1 MAHASSPFPVPVC
14 TRLLLS
20 VRTFGEGN
28 SCRNKKSLQPLQV
41 QQPLKLLVMPT
52 LTWALN
58 PVMAA
63 VSGITW
69 CKKINGWFFFSLW
82 FAVYHRK
89 KMTQGPVGSYTW
101 DWSISSIGHT
111 LCHLMLLFKDHWVN
125 WTFTSHE
132 TKHKGFLNL
141 GQLNWSLK
149 CFKTVVPSLSFKL

>member
-58 PVMAA
+58 PVMPA

-89 KMTQGPVGSYTW
+89 KMTQGPAGSYTW
-101 DWSISSIGHT
+101 DWSNSSIGHT
-111 LCHLMLLFKDHWVN
+111 LSPDASFQGSLGRLDIHKSWNKTQGVSESRAAELELKML
-125 WTFTSHE
+125 
-132 TKHKGFLNL
+132 
-141 GQLNWSLK
+141 
-149 CFKTVVPSLSFKL
+149 

>member
-58 PVMAA
+58 PVMPA

-69 CKKINGWFFFSLW
+69 CKKNQWLIFFLPVICCVPQKKNDTGPCGFLHLGLVQFLNRTYSMSPDASFQGSLGELDIHKSW
-82 FAVYHRK
+82 NK
-89 KMTQGPVGSYTW
+89 TQGVSESW
-101 DWSISSIGHT
+101 AAE
-111 LCHLMLLFKDHWVN
+111 LELKML
-125 WTFTSHE
+125 
-132 TKHKGFLNL
+132 
-141 GQLNWSLK
+141 
-149 CFKTVVPSLSFKL
+149 